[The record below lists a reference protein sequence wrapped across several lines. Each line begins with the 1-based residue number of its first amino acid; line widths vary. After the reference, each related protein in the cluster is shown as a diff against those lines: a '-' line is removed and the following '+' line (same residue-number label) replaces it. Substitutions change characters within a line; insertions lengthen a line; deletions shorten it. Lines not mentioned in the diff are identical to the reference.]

1 MGFNSGF
8 KGLLLYIEDTFPFPL
23 GHEQN
28 VHLEGHAI
36 YCSIESPFTIPISLS
51 SASSATSSFPYTLND
66 LHILRHFLRVTFI
79 DPSKRASCQHPSTP
93 FPTLPPWRQRKQI
106 LPKCWL
112 SIYQT
117 TRSHIPKDHTPHID
131 SRRDLGLTHT
141 IVSTWQLG
149 LDYVTRVMKDE
160 TFLGNLMTSFHFSK
174 LHSIELDM

>member
-112 SIYQT
+112 SIYQK
-117 TRSHIPKDHTPHID
+117 SHSKGSYSSYWQPSG
-131 SRRDLGLTHT
+131 SRTYTHYCFN
-141 IVSTWQLG
+141 VAVRPRLCDQS
-149 LDYVTRVMKDE
+149 DE
-160 TFLGNLMTSFHFSK
+160 GRNFLR
-174 LHSIELDM
+174 